1 MSNTSSRGFA
11 LSLPTW
17 TLGSSFFILAV
28 CVGVGSAQTI
38 IYDGSEPLNFFSGS
52 RLNDTLMLNNNPGDT
67 TRNGIVQSGADPNVL
82 EQGDA
87 AWFRST
93 GRRMQNVGAG
103 TTGGGL
109 AGMAAGVDGN
119 FMTSNWGAG
128 VIDPRGAGAAYV
140 VYDNQATTGPQTLDF
155 DFFYNDATLNTE
167 STNTVDDVPEN
178 FNHTGGNIA
187 VRVFGIRSTG
197 DAADPWANDDFQLL
211 AGDANAGAT
220 VASGQYRDL
229 DTGGAEPV
237 VDQLILKDSQFD
249 LDNPDADIFLP
260 GSDWQSDSLIFDLG
274 AGYDYIL
281 IAFGGVEQDN
291 TNIAGDRYGF
301 DNISFGPAPALD
313 GDYNGDGTV
322 DAADYTVWRD
332 GNSPD
337 SSEAGYDLWV
347 ANFGSPLLSSPSAS
361 AVASAVPEPASALM
375 VIAAAGCVALWRR
388 C

>member
-1 MSNTSSRGFA
+1 MSSTFPSRFA
-11 LSLPTW
+11 LPRLLAAAGTAFIL
-17 TLGSSFFILAV
+17 TLGA
-28 CVGVGSAQTI
+28 GVGSAQTV
-38 IYDGSEPLNFFSGS
+38 IYDGSQPLNFFSNS
-52 RLNDTLMLNNNPGDT
+52 RLNDALMLNNNAGDP

-93 GRRMQNVGAG
+93 GRRMNNIGAG
-103 TTGGGL
+103 TTAGGL
-109 AGMAAGVDGN
+109 AGMAAGVDGD

-140 VYDNQATTGPQTLDF
+140 LYDNQATTGLQTLDF
-155 DFFYNDATLNTE
+155 DFFYNDATLNTD

-187 VRVFGIRSTG
+187 VRVFGIQDTG
-197 DAADPWANDDFQLL
+197 DSADPWANDDFQLL

-220 VASGQYRDL
+220 VSSGQYRDM
-229 DTGGAEPV
+229 DAGGAEPV
-237 VDQLILKDSQFD
+237 VDQLLLKESQFD

-260 GSDWQSDSLIFDLG
+260 GSDWQSDSLMFDLG
-274 AGYDYIL
+274 SGYDYIF

-301 DNISFGPAPALD
+301 DNISFEPAPLPD
-313 GDYNGDGTV
+313 GDYNGDGLV

-332 GNSPD
+332 GGSPD
-337 SSEAGYDLWV
+337 STQAGYDLWA
-347 ANFGSPLLSSPSAS
+347 ANYGTSLFSTATSTAI
-361 AVASAVPEPASALM
+361 PEPASVLM
-375 VIAAAGCVALWRR
+375 CVFAAVGCVVPGRR
-388 C
+388 H